1 MAMVMCELVAMVMC
15 ELVAMVMCLYVAMA
29 YRRLLGRNI
38 AAYVTGISLCMC
50 DWNIAMCVIGISLY
64 V

>member
-38 AAYVTGISLCMC
+38 AAYVTGISLYM
-50 DWNIAMCVIGISLY
+50 
-64 V
+64 